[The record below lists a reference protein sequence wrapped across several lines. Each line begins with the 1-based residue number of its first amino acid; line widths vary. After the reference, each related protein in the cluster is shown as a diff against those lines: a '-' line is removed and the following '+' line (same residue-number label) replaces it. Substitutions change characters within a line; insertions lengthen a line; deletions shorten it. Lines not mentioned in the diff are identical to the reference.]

1 MRIDFKK
8 EIEKITSQI
17 IEKYQPE
24 KIILFGSAARE
35 EWDSDSDADFLII
48 KENVPFYGAERIR
61 ELSRLVERN
70 IAVDLL
76 VYKPEEFEKRLKMGD
91 PFLKA
96 ILKEGKVL
104 YGWLRNHLLLK
115 ICQAKD
121 FTVEQLKE
129 DCEYLTTFYVDTRYP
144 VHWPTR
150 FSPEEAQK
158 AMESASR
165 IKSWIRD
172 KMR

>member
-1 MRIDFKK
+1 MQIDFKK
-8 EIEKITSQI
+8 EIENITSQI

-24 KIILFGSAARE
+24 KIILFGSAAGE
-35 EWDSDSDADFLII
+35 EWDADSDADFLII

-104 YGWLRNHLLLK
+104 YG
-115 ICQAKD
+115 
-121 FTVEQLKE
+121 
-129 DCEYLTTFYVDTRYP
+129 
-144 VHWPTR
+144 
-150 FSPEEAQK
+150 
-158 AMESASR
+158 
-165 IKSWIRD
+165 
-172 KMR
+172 